1 MQFLIKIED
10 GKRAVPAGVGRS
22 RRAHLA
28 ELHEGRAEDEQAVPE
43 ELRSLVRDETSD
55 TFFFFSPRRFRYNC
69 TRRNFLN
76 MLSQESQKMC
86 FECSVAI

>member
-1 MQFLIKIED
+1 MQILIKIED

-22 RRAHLA
+22 RLAHLA

-55 TFFFFSPRRFRYNC
+55 TIVPDDTS
-69 TRRNFLN
+69 
-76 MLSQESQKMC
+76 
-86 FECSVAI
+86 